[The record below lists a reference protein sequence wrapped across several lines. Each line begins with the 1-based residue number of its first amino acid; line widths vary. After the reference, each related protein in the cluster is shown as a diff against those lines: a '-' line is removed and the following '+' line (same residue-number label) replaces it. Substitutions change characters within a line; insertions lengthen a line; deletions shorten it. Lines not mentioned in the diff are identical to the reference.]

1 MIKTKLSVII
11 LIAGAFLLSCGNKHS
26 KDTSS
31 NSSEKVERS
40 EKTIKEERYGS
51 DLVGYVTKPE
61 DWKYFND
68 ENASP
73 NAKQLSVTPFD
84 IVTLDILSTDNQATA
99 EELRDRSYESYITE
113 RGVPKENITKED
125 ITVGNFKGKGFTI
138 KIPDGREVKVNLIDY
153 NGNVYF
159 VSQEGMPEKSEELKK
174 VVNTW
179 RPDK

>member
-73 NAKQLSVTPFD
+73 NAK
-84 IVTLDILSTDNQATA
+84 
-99 EELRDRSYESYITE
+99 
-113 RGVPKENITKED
+113 
-125 ITVGNFKGKGFTI
+125 
-138 KIPDGREVKVNLIDY
+138 
-153 NGNVYF
+153 
-159 VSQEGMPEKSEELKK
+159 
-174 VVNTW
+174 
-179 RPDK
+179 

>member
-1 MIKTKLSVII
+1 MIKIKLSVLI
-11 LIAGAFLLSCGNKHS
+11 LIAGTFLLSCGNKQS
-26 KDTSS
+26 KDTSG
-31 NSSEKVERS
+31 NSSEQVKNI
-40 EKTIKEERYGS
+40 EKTTNEERYGS

-113 RGVPKENITKED
+113 RGIPKENITKED
-125 ITVGNFKGKGFTI
+125 VTVNNFKGKGFTI